1 MVRKM
6 NRVEK
11 MKTKKENRVRRIK
24 GFFIGIVSFILLL
37 TLLYIGL
44 EIVDE
49 TNRTMMSME
58 DACFFSYNRLD
69 KDNVEVVF
77 CGDRYLVN
85 VEKVDAYILSAK
97 EKTNYTIKKA
107 KEFAEEKGK
116 IVAKLVGDIF

>member
-1 MVRKM
+1 M

-11 MKTKKENRVRRIK
+11 MKTKKQNRVRRIK
-24 GFFIGIVSFILLL
+24 GFFIGMVSFILLL

-49 TNRTMMSME
+49 TNRSMMSME
-58 DACFFSYNRLD
+58 DPCFFSYNRLD

-97 EKTNYTIKKA
+97 EKTSYAIKKV
-107 KEFAEEKGK
+107 KEFAEDKGK
-116 IVAKLVGDIF
+116 IVAKLVGDMF

>member
-11 MKTKKENRVRRIK
+11 MKTKKHNRVKRIK
-24 GFFIGIVSFILLL
+24 RFFTGIVSFILLL

-49 TNRTMMSME
+49 TNRTMMFME
-58 DACFFSYNRLD
+58 DSSFFSYNRLN

-85 VEKVDAYILSAK
+85 VERIDAYIFTAK
-97 EKTNYTIKKA
+97 EKTSYSIEKV
-107 KEFAEEKGK
+107 KEFAENKGK
-116 IVAKLVGDIF
+116 IVAKLVEDIF

>member
-1 MVRKM
+1 M

-11 MKTKKENRVRRIK
+11 MKTKKHNRVKRIK
-24 GFFIGIVSFILLL
+24 RFFTGIVSFILLL

-49 TNRTMMSME
+49 TNRTMMFME
-58 DACFFSYNRLD
+58 DSSFFSYNRLN

-85 VEKVDAYILSAK
+85 VERIDAYIFTAK
-97 EKTNYTIKKA
+97 EKTSYSIEKV
-107 KEFAEEKGK
+107 KEFAENKGK
-116 IVAKLVGDIF
+116 IVAKLVEDIF